1 MINIEEGS
9 TNNPYDLENL
19 HPHEVAGTPK
29 NPRLH
34 TISATLRDAGF
45 NDLYQHFRDMRTK
58 YNKIIREEEK
68 YDEE

>member
-45 NDLYQHFRDMRTK
+45 NDLY
-58 YNKIIREEEK
+58 
-68 YDEE
+68 